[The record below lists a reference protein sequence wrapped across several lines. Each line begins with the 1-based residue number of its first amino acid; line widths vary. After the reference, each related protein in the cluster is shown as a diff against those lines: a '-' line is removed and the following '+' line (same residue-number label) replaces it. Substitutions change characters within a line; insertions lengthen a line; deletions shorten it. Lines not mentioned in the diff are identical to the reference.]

1 MTKKLLVKL
10 IRQQEDKELTGFA
23 QKMVEAAQNAE
34 TSK

>member
-10 IRQQEDKELTGFA
+10 VKQYEGKELTGFA